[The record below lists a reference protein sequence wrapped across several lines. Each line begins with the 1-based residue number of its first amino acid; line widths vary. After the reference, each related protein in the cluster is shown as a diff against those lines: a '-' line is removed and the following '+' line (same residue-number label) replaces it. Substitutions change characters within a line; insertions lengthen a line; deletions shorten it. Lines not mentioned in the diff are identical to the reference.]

1 MKIYFEEG
9 HAVPEE
15 LLQKMTEAAE
25 YAVES
30 ENMHN
35 LDKERCEISVTFV
48 DLDEIHELNKQ
59 YRGVDKP
66 TDVLSFPQFDDLE
79 EEIPEVCEIC
89 LGDVV
94 ICEQKAREQAEEF
107 GHSFERELVYL
118 FTHSVLHLLG
128 YDHMEEDEKK
138 AMRAREEEIM
148 KQIGLMRQEG

>member
-118 FTHSVLHLLG
+118 FTHSILHLLG